1 MPKNIVTIH
10 SFRRSV
16 GKSSL
21 SANLACL
28 LALQGRRV
36 GLIDTDFQGPSAHLF
51 FGLSEDDIIY
61 TFNDYMW
68 KKCDIL
74 KTVQD
79 LSLRL
84 GAKDPGKLFLV
95 PASSQIS
102 DIMQMLRVN
111 MNLDRYTKGLDK
123 LEKELGLDI
132 LLVDSPA
139 GLNENTLM
147 SIAVSNALILVM
159 RPDQQDFQG
168 TAVIVDVA
176 RRLKTP
182 SIRLVLNDTSEVI
195 NHEEIASQLEN
206 TYQCGKVVILEHS
219 EELLALGS
227 TQPFVLEHPSHP
239 LSSRIRDLALQ
250 L

>member
-1 MPKNIVTIH
+1 MPKSIVTIN

-21 SANLACL
+21 AANLACV

-51 FGLSEDDIIY
+51 FGLREQDIIH
-61 TFNDYMW
+61 TFNDYMS

-74 KTVQD
+74 KTIQD
-79 LSLRL
+79 VSVRM
-84 GAKDPGKLFLV
+84 GVSNAGKLFLV

-102 DIMQMLRVN
+102 DIMQMLRIN
-111 MNLDRYTKGLDK
+111 MNLERFTKGLDK

-132 LLVDSPA
+132 LLVDGPA

-147 SIAVSNALILVM
+147 TIAVSNSLVLVM

-176 RRLKTP
+176 RKLKTP
-182 SIRLVLNDTSEVI
+182 AIRLVLNDTSEKI
-195 NHEEIASQLEN
+195 NHEEIASQLES
-206 TYQCGKVVILEHS
+206 TFQCGKVVILEHS

-239 LSSRIRDLALQ
+239 LSTRIRDLALQ